1 MTPSSNTNLS
11 YIKIDH
17 VEVICDLQPVS
28 SSTIS
33 VVKNAA
39 ESALYAEHKAGPID
53 VTVMIANDE
62 QIQKLNREFKGE
74 DEITDVLAFNTYTKN
89 DNIDADADADE
100 WPDFP
105 DSDPLNRVNKQ
116 RLGDIAICLPQ
127 VARQAA
133 ENGNTTDNELAML
146 TIHGVLHLLGYDHAS
161 LEEETVMFGKTE
173 VLLSK
178 VFN

>member
-17 VEVICDLQPVS
+17 VEVICDLEPVS

-39 ESALYAEHKAGPID
+39 ESALYAEHKAGPMD

-89 DNIDADADADE
+89 DNIDADE

-105 DSDPLNRVNKQ
+105 DSGPLNRVNKQ

-133 ENGNTTDNELAML
+133 ENGNTIDNELAML

-161 LEEETVMFGKTE
+161 LEEETVMFGKTK
-173 VLLSK
+173 VILSK

>member
-11 YIKIDH
+11 HIKNDH
-17 VEVICDLQPVS
+17 VEVICDLEAVS

-39 ESALYAEHKAGPID
+39 ESALYAEHKAGPMD

-74 DEITDVLAFNTYTKN
+74 DEITDVLAFNTYAKN
-89 DNIDADADADE
+89 DNIDADE
-100 WPDFP
+100 WPDF
-105 DSDPLNRVNKQ
+105 SGSGIRSRVNKQ
-116 RLGDIAICLPQ
+116 RLGDIALCLPQ

-173 VLLSK
+173 VILSK

>member
-17 VEVICDLQPVS
+17 VEVICDLEPVS

-33 VVKNAA
+33 VVKNAV

-62 QIQKLNREFKGE
+62 QIRKLNREFKGE
-74 DEITDVLAFNTYTKN
+74 DEITDVLAFNTYAKN
-89 DNIDADADADE
+89 DNIDADE

-105 DSDPLNRVNKQ
+105 DSGPLNRVNKQ

-161 LEEETVMFGKTE
+161 LEEETVMFGKTK
-173 VLLSK
+173 VILSK

>member
-11 YIKIDH
+11 HIKIDH
-17 VEVICDLQPVS
+17 VEVICDLEPVS

-74 DEITDVLAFNTYTKN
+74 DEITDVLAFNTYAKN
-89 DNIDADADADE
+89 DNIDADE
-100 WPDFP
+100 WPDF
-105 DSDPLNRVNKQ
+105 SGSGIRSRVNKQ
-116 RLGDIAICLPQ
+116 RLGDIALCLPQ

-173 VLLSK
+173 VILSK